1 MFSPTVTPLCRLAAG
16 TVLPV
21 TGTLRTRQGIDIVAG
36 GGYAMRPPRAA
47 GGNWEDMM
55 RFAPGSKKEE
65 TPQGTGRSMRE
76 ALAGRSIVLVGMPG
90 SGKSAIGRRLA
101 PRLDLTFV
109 DADEEI
115 EKAAGKSIKEIFADH
130 GEPSFRD
137 GERRVIARLLAS
149 GPQILATGGG
159 ALMSGET
166 RDNIRRSG
174 ISVWVKADLSVLVRR
189 VSKRSNRP
197 LFEGRNAEA
206 VMRELME
213 ARYPTYATADIV
225 VESRDV
231 PHDVIVE
238 EIIEALWASPLLGQA
253 ADGCEGASS

>member
-1 MFSPTVTPLCRLAAG
+1 
-16 TVLPV
+16 
-21 TGTLRTRQGIDIVAG
+21 
-36 GGYAMRPPRAA
+36 
-47 GGNWEDMM
+47 MM
-55 RFAPGSKKEE
+55 RFAPGSKKDAA
-65 TPQGTGRSMRE
+65 PAGAGRSMRE

-101 PRLDLTFV
+101 PRLDLPFV

-115 EKAAGKSIKEIFADH
+115 ERAAGKPIKEIFADH
-130 GEPSFRD
+130 GEPYFRD

-159 ALMSGET
+159 ALMSQET

-174 ISVWVKADLSVLVRR
+174 ISIWVKADLPVLVRR
-189 VSKRSNRP
+189 VSKRGNRP

-213 ARYPTYATADIV
+213 ARYPTYATADII

-231 PHDVIVE
+231 PHDVIVD
-238 EIIEALWASPLLGQA
+238 EIVAALWASPLLAQA
-253 ADGCEGASS
+253 AAGSEGAST